1 MDAVVVNVMQSV
13 RQLLLTT
20 MDVYFSLTGHVALGL
35 TWALL
40 LIFFMLAPRE
50 KQNLSFISAFLW
62 QSKMRAGGTRHH
74 P

>member
-1 MDAVVVNVMQSV
+1 MDAVAVNVMQST

-35 TWALL
+35 TGALL
-40 LIFFMLAPRE
+40 LIFFMLAPSM
-50 KQNLSFISAFLW
+50 NLSFISAFLW
-62 QSKMRAGGTRHH
+62 QRKMRDGGTRHN